1 MNRTGAGSGVGPDL
15 GRTETEVVLLL
26 DSTGF
31 RVIVGISGS
40 HTRTVDKGKH
50 FNPEEV
56 MP

>member
-1 MNRTGAGSGVGPDL
+1 MNRTGAGPGVGPYI
-15 GRTETEVVLLL
+15 GRTEAEVVLLL

-31 RVIVGISGS
+31 RVIVGISRS